1 MGVILFLF
9 QKGHSDHSREH
20 DLEKGKGGG
29 EDPSYEAIAIEQVRG
44 DVWIIVAT
52 VQIEIK
58 YNKFKK

>member
-9 QKGHSDHSREH
+9 QKGHSGHSREH

-44 DVWIIVAT
+44 DV
-52 VQIEIK
+52 
-58 YNKFKK
+58 